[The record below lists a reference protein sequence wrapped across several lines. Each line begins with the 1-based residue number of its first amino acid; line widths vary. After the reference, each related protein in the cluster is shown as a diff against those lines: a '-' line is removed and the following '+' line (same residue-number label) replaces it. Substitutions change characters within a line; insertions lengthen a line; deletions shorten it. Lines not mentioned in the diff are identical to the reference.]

1 MECPYL
7 TADVFIYNESKEFIL
22 IKRKNEPHKNSWAL
36 PGGFVEIGET
46 VENAAV
52 REAKEETSID
62 VELKQLINVY
72 SDPSR
77 DSRGHTVTVAYTAC
91 GEFDSRKAD
100 SDAADIGIFNAKD
113 LENLDLAFDHEKIIK
128 DAFKLI

>member
-72 SDPSR
+72 SDPSTGIAGPTGGTKEKPVGLVYVGI
-77 DSRGHTVTVAYTAC
+77 STENE
-91 GEFDSRKAD
+91 EF
-100 SDAADIGIFNAKD
+100 F
-113 LENLDLAFDHEKIIK
+113 EKLLLNDK
-128 DAFKLI
+128 EYHLLKKFRH